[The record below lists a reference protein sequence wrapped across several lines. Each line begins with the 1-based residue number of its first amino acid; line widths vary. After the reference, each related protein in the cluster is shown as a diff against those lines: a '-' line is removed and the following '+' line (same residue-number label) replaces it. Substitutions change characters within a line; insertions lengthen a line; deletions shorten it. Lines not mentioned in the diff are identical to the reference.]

1 MFTWADF
8 RRPLRLFRRRFGHK
22 KNLRFL
28 LKCYFWAFF
37 ENDKTM
43 KKFQLLALSVLTAM
57 ATNAQIVINEYSS
70 STTTFL
76 DENNEEADWIELYN
90 TSASGVDL
98 KGWCLTDNETNLT
111 KWTFPAVTI
120 PAKGY
125 LLVLATGKNLTEVAA
140 GKYLH
145 TNFNISSDGEPIFL
159 VDATGKIAH
168 QTDSVPV
175 PCNASHGLSPDGTG
189 NWVFFANPTP
199 GAANTTKAY
208 ATSVTTSVKFS
219 PEGGVKTSAL
229 TVTLTTEGNT
239 PIYYTLDCTEPTKE
253 STKYTGPIKVDSTT
267 VIRAITFNDNLMPGL
282 PSTQSYIFGGRLRWI
297 DRDKQ
302 GKPIDTETI
311 WVEDP
316 DTASN
321 ENNDPWG
328 WWWQK
333 PGHDS
338 IISIDPAK
346 YLDHASTFNLP
357 VISLTTEPDN
367 LWDYNKGILVEGPNA
382 DLNASPRRANYY
394 NDWERPIHVELYWTD
409 GTKRLDQD
417 AGVKVSGAYSRMNN
431 QKSLALHARNAYG
444 AKYFNAKLFDELD
457 MTQFKSF
464 TLRDSGNDFGGTH
477 FRDAMIT
484 HLVAGNNVDIQ
495 AYQPAVVFINGEYWG
510 MLNMREK
517 LNEYYIESHYPQVDH
532 DNVDLIA
539 ASDVTKDM
547 SASEGDMEA
556 YNALLDFIENND
568 LTDDANYRYV
578 TTQMDVD
585 EYIEYMVSEIY
596 GGNDDWPHNNV
607 KVWKSKK
614 NDGRWRWFLYDTD
627 QSYNIWNR
635 NEDRP
640 EYDKLGACLVEK
652 DGKNGKT
659 WPNFLFRNL
668 IKNKQFCDALANRF
682 ADRMNCEFLPS
693 NVSHLVDSLYGN
705 IKNEIGYHNRRW
717 NCGTNDGNGMK
728 DFAKKRPDNMRKHLR
743 KHFDVGNDVKI
754 TLDANDS
761 KAGYI
766 EINSLTLK
774 KFPWGGSYF
783 KNVPVS
789 LRAVARPGYKFVRWE
804 NDDTK
809 ETISTYAGIFISLNE
824 KSTWLVAIFEPDNDA
839 KYNSVVINEINYK
852 SADDFD
858 TKDWI
863 ELYNTTAAQ
872 INLSGWKV
880 ADDNLAEAFTIPAG
894 TVIEPYGYL
903 VVCSNANKFLK
914 FNTEVSNYIGDF
926 NFGLSKEGKI
936 QLFDSEG
943 SLIDVVEYAKSW
955 GDANGNGN
963 TLSLTDPFADNANY
977 KLWHANDLYGT
988 PGYQNGAFNPSH
1000 DDFTRNEF
1008 VGVEEEFVAKAFAI
1022 CYPNPVSSQATLLW
1036 SQATDANVTVELFNA
1051 FGNKVALICDE
1062 WFAQGQ
1068 QRVEIGGAVSAC
1080 TAGVYFAKINI
1091 TGQAPIIVRIIKQ

>member
-1 MFTWADF
+1 
-8 RRPLRLFRRRFGHK
+8 
-22 KNLRFL
+22 
-28 LKCYFWAFF
+28 
-37 ENDKTM
+37 M

-90 TSASGVDL
+90 TSASSVDL
-98 KGWCLTDNETNLT
+98 KGWRLTDNKGNLT

-125 LLVLATGKNLTEVAA
+125 LIVLATGKNLTTVAD

-159 VDATGKIAH
+159 VDAAGKIAH
-168 QTDSVPV
+168 QTDSSSV
-175 PCNASHGLSPDGTG
+175 PCNASRGLSPDGG
-189 NWVFFANPTP
+189 SNWVFFAEPTP
-199 GAANTTKAY
+199 GKANTTKAY
-208 ATSVTTSVKFS
+208 ASSTTTSVKFS

-229 TVTLTTEGNT
+229 TVTLTTDGNT

-267 VIRAITFNDNLMPGL
+267 VIRAITFNDNLMPGQ

-297 DRDKQ
+297 NRDKN
-302 GKPIDTETI
+302 GKPIDTGTI

-316 DTASN
+316 DTTSN
-321 ENNDPWG
+321 NNEGGNNGGWPWG
-328 WWWQK
+328 GGGWWGQK

-346 YLDHASTFNLP
+346 YLDHATTFGLP
-357 VISLTTEPDN
+357 VISLTTDPDN

-417 AGVKVSGAYSRMNN
+417 AGVKVAGAYSRMND

-444 AKYFNAKLFDELD
+444 TKYFNAKLFDELD
-457 MTQFKSF
+457 ITQFKSF
-464 TLRDSGNDFGGTH
+464 TLRDSGNDFGNTH

-484 HLVAGNNVDIQ
+484 HLVAGNNIDIQ
-495 AYQPAVVFINGEYWG
+495 AYQPAVVFLNGEYYG
-510 MLNMREK
+510 VLNMREK

-532 DNVDLIA
+532 DNLDFIA

-568 LTDDANYRYV
+568 LTDDANYQYV
-578 TTQMDVD
+578 ATQMDVD

-596 GGNDDWPHNNV
+596 GSNNDWPHNNV

-614 NDGRWRWFLYDTD
+614 NDGRWRWFLFDTD
-627 QSYNIWNR
+627 QCYSIWG
-635 NEDRP
+635 DQSGD
-640 EYDKLGACLVEK
+640 DKLGDCLKEK
-652 DGKNGKT
+652 DTHGNT
-659 WPNFLFRNL
+659 WANFLFRNL
-668 IKNKQFCDALANRF
+668 TKNKQFCNALANRF
-682 ADRMNCEFLPS
+682 ADRMNREFLPA
-693 NVSHLVDSLYGN
+693 NVSHLVDSLYKN
-705 IKNEIGYHNRRW
+705 IKSEIGTHNSRW
-717 NCGTNDGNGMK
+717 NGWGNDGKNMK
-728 DFAKKRPDNMRKHLR
+728 EFAQKRPDNMRKHLR
-743 KHFDVGNDVKI
+743 NHFDVGNDVKI

-824 KSTWLVAIFEPDNDA
+824 KSTWLVAIFEPDNGA

-1008 VGVEEEFVAKAFAI
+1008 VGVEEEFIAKTFAI
-1022 CYPNPVSSQATLLW
+1022 CYPNPVNSQATLLW
-1036 SQATDANVTVELFNA
+1036 SQTADANVKIELFNA

-1068 QRVEIGGAVSAC
+1068 QRVEICGAVSAC